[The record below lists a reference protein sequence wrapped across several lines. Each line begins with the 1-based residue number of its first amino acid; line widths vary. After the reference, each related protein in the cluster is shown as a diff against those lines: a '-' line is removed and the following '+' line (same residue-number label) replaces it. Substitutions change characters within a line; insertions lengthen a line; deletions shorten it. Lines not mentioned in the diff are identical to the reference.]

1 MPFYHFNTGHSYVVF
16 NSCLKF
22 SSKYHIK
29 SINVTSFSVFHTEAT
44 VSIGL
49 KNVLRMVTSILQNC
63 LAHVSIFY
71 LGNPVSQQGSLEY
84 KQEVKIPYPTK
95 NGERT

>member
-1 MPFYHFNTGHSYVVF
+1 MGILDMDMRWNKTTKVLAKLNKGIFVP
-16 NSCLKF
+16 
-22 SSKYHIK
+22 
-29 SINVTSFSVFHTEAT
+29 SFSVFHTEAT